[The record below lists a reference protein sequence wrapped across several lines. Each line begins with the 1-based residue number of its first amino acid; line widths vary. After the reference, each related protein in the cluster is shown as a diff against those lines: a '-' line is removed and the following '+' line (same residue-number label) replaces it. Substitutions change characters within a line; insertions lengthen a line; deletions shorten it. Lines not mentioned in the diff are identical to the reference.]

1 MGSEQYVG
9 RTFDVLA
16 FTGAKPAGN
25 VLLTQTLFG
34 AGNSGSV
41 CTGIQ
46 KMAQRW
52 LLEFSTIRNSMP
64 WHLRNRGTNFMLQV
78 QKGTLKTE
86 ADVQAAYVAAAIQV
100 RQNLTNEDTGNEPD
114 DERFDRSKLN
124 GIVIG
129 DGQLHLHV
137 TLYSVAGTDYTIIL
151 PIQTTPANLVI

>member
-9 RTFDVLA
+9 RTFDVMA
-16 FTGAKPAGN
+16 FSGVKAAGN
-25 VLLTQTLFG
+25 ALLTQELFG

-52 LLEFSTIRNSMP
+52 LLEFSTIRGSMP
-64 WHLRNRGTNFMLQV
+64 WHLRNRGTEFMLQV
-78 QKGTLKTE
+78 RKGILKTE
-86 ADVQAAYVAAAIQV
+86 ADVQAAYVASAIQA
-100 RQNLTNEDTGNEPD
+100 RQNLTNEDTGDEPA

-129 DGQLHLHV
+129 DGQLHLYV
-137 TLYSVAGTDYTIIL
+137 TLYSVAGSSYDIIL
-151 PIQTTPANLVI
+151 PIHTTPANLAI